1 MMRVSPRSASASKTS
16 SSSPTEA
23 TRRYRP
29 SGRRSCASACCATSV
44 SKPPGLPLMQMQTL
58 ESVIEDAFERRAD
71 LTQSEIES
79 GLRDTVDQVLNL
91 LESGERRVAEPDGKG
106 GWVTHAWLKKAVLL
120 YFRMN
125 GNRVMD
131 GGPSS
136 AFDKVPLRFT
146 DGDATEYANL
156 GARVVPGALVRRG
169 AHIAK
174 DAVLMPSYTNIGA
187 YVGAGT
193 MVDTW
198 ATVGSCAQIGAGVHL
213 SGGVG
218 IGGVLEPL
226 QANPTIIE
234 DNCFIGARSEVV
246 EGVIVEKG
254 SVIGMGVFLGQSTR
268 IYNRATG
275 EISYGRVPAGSVV
288 VAGSLPAKDG
298 SHSLYA
304 AIIVKQVDEKTRSK
318 TGINELLRSGD

>member
-1 MMRVSPRSASASKTS
+1 
-16 SSSPTEA
+16 
-23 TRRYRP
+23 
-29 SGRRSCASACCATSV
+29 
-44 SKPPGLPLMQMQTL
+44 MQMQTL
-58 ESVIEDAFERRAD
+58 ESLIDDAFERRAD
-71 LTQSEIES
+71 LTQNEIEGS
-79 GLRDTVDQVLNL
+79 LREAVDQVLNL

-106 GWVTHAWLKKAVLL
+106 GWTVNAWLKKAVLL

-136 AFDKVPLRFT
+136 AFDKVPLRFST
-146 DGDATEYANL
+146 GDAIEYANL

-187 YVGAGT
+187 FVGAGT

-198 ATVGSCAQIGAGVHL
+198 ATVGSCAQIGANCHL
-213 SGGVG
+213 SGGAG

-234 DNCFIGARSEVV
+234 DDCFIGARAEVA
-246 EGVIVEKG
+246 EGVVVGRG
-254 SVIGMGVFLGQSTR
+254 SVISMGVYITSTTPIIDR
-268 IYNRATG
+268 KTG
-275 EISYGRVPAGSVV
+275 ETITGRIPPYS
-288 VAGSLPAKDG
+288 
-298 SHSLYA
+298 
-304 AIIVKQVDEKTRSK
+304 
-318 TGINELLRSGD
+318 

>member
-1 MMRVSPRSASASKTS
+1 
-16 SSSPTEA
+16 
-23 TRRYRP
+23 
-29 SGRRSCASACCATSV
+29 
-44 SKPPGLPLMQMQTL
+44 MQMQTL
-58 ESVIEDAFERRAD
+58 ESLIDDAFERRAD
-71 LTQSEIES
+71 LNQNEIEGS
-79 GLRDTVDQVLNL
+79 LREAVDQVLNL

-106 GWVTHAWLKKAVLL
+106 GWTVNAWLKKAVLL

-136 AFDKVPLRFT
+136 AFDKVPLRFAG
-146 DGDATEYANL
+146 GDATEYANL
-156 GARVVPGALVRRG
+156 GARIVPGALVRRG

-187 YVGAGT
+187 YVGAGS

-226 QANPTIIE
+226 QASPTIIE
-234 DNCFIGARSEVV
+234 DDCFIGARSEIV
-246 EGVIVEKG
+246 EGVIVESG
-254 SVIGMGVFLGQSTR
+254 AVIDR
-268 IYNRATG
+268 K
-275 EISYGRVPAGSVV
+275 SVV
-288 VAGSLPAKDG
+288 
-298 SHSLYA
+298 
-304 AIIVKQVDEKTRSK
+304 
-318 TGINELLRSGD
+318 